1 MVLSVTTQAWVVQAC
16 FDGQVQKLSVW
27 NIWEEKCSR
36 SEGLVPLIGSIN
48 HFCANIKGHE
58 KSEWEISILTTL
70 SKLLV
75 WLRILPGL
83 CRIPWQSGAASSEIT
98 KIEGQCG
105 LSGGGRWAAQ
115 QLNSYRVG
123 PTVWA
128 NWRELHSA
136 ALYRATLQYFLAGHT
151 LDCTK

>member
-1 MVLSVTTQAWVVQAC
+1 MVLSPTTQVWVVQAC
-16 FDGQVQKLSVW
+16 FDGQVQKMSVW

-36 SEGLVPLIGSIN
+36 SEGLVLLIGSIN

-83 CRIPWQSGAASSEIT
+83 CRIPWQSLPASSEIT

-105 LSGGGRWAAQ
+105 LSGGGRWADEALNSSTDSAQ
-115 QLNSYRVG
+115 QFEQTR
-123 PTVWA
+123 
-128 NWRELHSA
+128 LHCTLQSD
-136 ALYRATLQYFLAGHT
+136 LATLPCWAHARLYIL
-151 LDCTK
+151 K